1 MFGEFAPLI
10 KAYAEKIIV
19 SYDLSRLCGAVIL
32 ASECMNSIAEFV
44 FTLGLDEAAITAIQ
58 HELGQFL
65 LALYLGN
72 KKPDDFVRSLSKTL
86 SLPMDDQQK
95 SKILDALKPHMI
107 DKSRFECAEINMLRI
122 YAGACSLVLAEELDQ
137 LFLELGKFL
146 KKPTQQ
152 PDEEDVALQLAQT
165 LSQCL
170 LTFLPVVHE
179 RIERS
184 MPQPDSIK
192 ATGSKVKGQL
202 RRVKKDLTAFND
214 LKAQYEEYCSV
225 KSLVSNI
232 RESAIMLRKLNAPL
246 AVASTPAIIK
256 DPAVNCRAVVP
267 YRATVACVPSMFF
280 SQMVEQRIA
289 PLTAALTAKGL
300 RWG

>member
-1 MFGEFAPLI
+1 
-10 KAYAEKIIV
+10 
-19 SYDLSRLCGAVIL
+19 
-32 ASECMNSIAEFV
+32 
-44 FTLGLDEAAITAIQ
+44 
-58 HELGQFL
+58 
-65 LALYLGN
+65 
-72 KKPDDFVRSLSKTL
+72 
-86 SLPMDDQQK
+86 
-95 SKILDALKPHMI
+95 
-107 DKSRFECAEINMLRI
+107 
-122 YAGACSLVLAEELDQ
+122 
-137 LFLELGKFL
+137 
-146 KKPTQQ
+146 
-152 PDEEDVALQLAQT
+152 
-165 LSQCL
+165 
-170 LTFLPVVHE
+170 
-179 RIERS
+179 